1 MLAELSR
8 DEHELLARI
17 AHRSFIDRRTQGE
30 IASEFGLSRP
40 KVQRLLDRA
49 RSAGVVEIHIDVPPG
64 LDLDLESR
72 LAETFHLAEA
82 VVSSDQPDPESQRG
96 AVARNAARYLER
108 ALHDGDVVA
117 VSHGRDTGAIPRYF
131 HPTATIDCVF
141 ASAMGGSSRVDVP
154 TNPNEISQA
163 LAERCGGR
171 AQSLYAPAYLESP
184 ALRRALLQH
193 EAVTQTLEMAA
204 GADVALVGIGGTDDA
219 CTMVRSGCLTIEEM
233 TRLRAHG
240 AVGDVLG
247 NYVGIHGEHIK
258 SPHSRRLIG
267 LSIDELRQ
275 IETVVAVVSGDE
287 KPLSILGVLNAGIID
302 VLIVD
307 ERNARAILDMASKG
321 GA

>member
-30 IASEFGLSRP
+30 IASEFGMSRP

-72 LAETFHLAEA
+72 LAETFHLTES
-82 VVSSDQPDPESQRG
+82 VVSPGHPDPESQRG

-108 ALHDGDVVA
+108 SLRDGDVVA
-117 VSHGRDTGAIPRYF
+117 VSHGRDTGAVPHYF
-131 HPTATIDCVF
+131 HPAAPIDCVF
-141 ASAMGGSSRVDVP
+141 ASAMGGSSRIDVP

-171 AQSLYAPAYLESP
+171 AQSLYAPAYVQSP
-184 ALRRALLQH
+184 SVRRGLLQH
-193 EAVTQTLEMAA
+193 EAVTQTLQMAA
-204 GADVALVGIGGTDDA
+204 GADVALVGIGGTDDG

-233 TRLRAHG
+233 GRLRSEG

-247 NYVGIHGEHIK
+247 NYVDVHGEHIK

-267 LSIDELRQ
+267 LSIDQLRQ

-287 KPLSILGVLNAGIID
+287 KPLSILGVLNAGIVD

-307 ERNARAILDMASKG
+307 ERNARAVLDMASNG
-321 GA
+321 GI